1 MLNTSHYSDT
11 AQKMKFSMKNF
22 FSKCDQ
28 IRMKLRIWLDLLK
41 NSLMENFIFCAVWD
55 RRKWETYNTRNR
67 FIHKLLKSYLS
78 YDNSL
83 ARSYTTNKTA
93 YQRFA
98 FKSGDTFFPVPV
110 LNLLLQET
118 TFTVKASKNV
128 FLFNKSVILSLTDTC
143 EKLRSICGNVAFL
156 KIHSENS
163 RKIPR
168 KQLRCLFKRKL

>member
-83 ARSYTTNKTA
+83 ARFYTTSKTA
-93 YQRFA
+93 YQKFT
-98 FKSGDTFFPVPV
+98 FKSDDTFFQVPV

-118 TFTVKASKNV
+118 TFHSQ
-128 FLFNKSVILSLTDTC
+128 SLKKC
-143 EKLRSICGNVAFL
+143 FSFQQICYT
-156 KIHSENS
+156 
-163 RKIPR
+163 
-168 KQLRCLFKRKL
+168 